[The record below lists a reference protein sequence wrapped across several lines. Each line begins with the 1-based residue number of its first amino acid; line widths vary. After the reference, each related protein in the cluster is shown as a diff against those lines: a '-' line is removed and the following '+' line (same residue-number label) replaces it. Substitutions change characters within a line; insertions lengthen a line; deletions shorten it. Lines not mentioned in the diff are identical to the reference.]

1 MSLAPSSSRRLAR
14 SRTLFGLG
22 NKEAEGVVLDV
33 TTKVYR
39 EQLREAVKSG
49 ALDNAESP
57 AAVLQSIC
65 EKLQFPPEVAAD
77 VNKENYRTKMEQVME
92 KKKLTDEDV
101 EALSRVRRLLC
112 VPKDVVDTCTREIC
126 GAVYKA
132 QVQAALSRH

>member
-1 MSLAPSSSRRLAR
+1 M
-14 SRTLFGLG
+14 
-22 NKEAEGVVLDV
+22 
-33 TTKVYR
+33 
-39 EQLREAVKSG
+39 
-49 ALDNAESP
+49 
-57 AAVLQSIC
+57 LQSIC
-65 EKLQFPPEVAAD
+65 EKLQFLSEVAAD

-132 QVQAALSRH
+132 QVQAAPVGTEAFTPSFAIAARLRRTPSASPTTWRWRFSRAR